1 VTAAGSQITILIPD
15 PDEMMFVAGDNEAN
29 IDRIER
35 EFGVKIVSR
44 GAELRISG
52 EAPAVARVGD
62 LVGAMRT
69 LSGRDQSLRKPALER
84 LIGDAKEAPVAQPS
98 EMREVVA
105 TTTRGKRI
113 SPQSENQR
121 AYVEAIRKHDLVF
134 AVGPAGTGKCV
145 AQDSLVLTDRG
156 MVSIGSLGV
165 GLRPDEADSIG
176 LTVSGREGP
185 ERAAL
190 VYYGGESDTRRITTR
205 FGYTIEATPEHP
217 LLVRSVEGTLEW
229 RRSDELKVGDVIALQ
244 RGQRMFGSKT
254 VVDFTYDRRSPQDHS
269 RRIAIGHLDEQ
280 MAYFMGILTGDGN
293 LTVRNRIGLSSME
306 PEVIAAFKNVALR
319 FNLHVFLN
327 HNQNYNDWDQPDRV
341 VASCQLYQLLMSLG
355 MPATTAPHKYVPMSI
370 LEAPEEIVRSFLR
383 GLYDTDGSIERG
395 SAVSLTITSERLI
408 REVQLLLLNLGIVAS
423 KGIKWG
429 RYRGRRNLSH
439 RLVIAGIEAERFF
452 DLVGFT
458 LPRKCSLKRATA
470 RNANVDLIP
479 FVGSQQIAAMG
490 STTLSHVG
498 ILDRRGASPA
508 LLAPLQEVLRRQLL
522 FLPIASI
529 VAGRAHVYDLTVPG
543 THSFVANGFI
553 NHNSFLA
560 VAMGVAALRD
570 RKVSRL
576 ILTRPAVEAGER
588 LGFLPGD
595 LQEKIDPYLR
605 PLYDALYELMP
616 PERFTRATERGE
628 IEVAPLAYMRGRSL
642 NEAFIILDEAQN
654 TTAPQMKMFLTRL
667 GFGSQAVVTGDVTQ
681 IDLAGEKSGLVLARE
696 ILHDVEGIAMVDF
709 NDRDVIRHELV
720 ARIVRA
726 YDRFEKGNAPK

>member
-1 VTAAGSQITILIPD
+1 VSAAGSQITILIPD

-29 IDRIER
+29 IDRLER

-84 LIGDAKEAPVAQPS
+84 LIGDAKEASVAPPS
-98 EMREVVA
+98 ELREVVA

-121 AYVEAIRKHDLVF
+121 AYIDAIRKHDLVF
-134 AVGPAGTGKCV
+134 AVGPAGTGK
-145 AQDSLVLTDRG
+145 
-156 MVSIGSLGV
+156 
-165 GLRPDEADSIG
+165 
-176 LTVSGREGP
+176 
-185 ERAAL
+185 
-190 VYYGGESDTRRITTR
+190 
-205 FGYTIEATPEHP
+205 
-217 LLVRSVEGTLEW
+217 
-229 RRSDELKVGDVIALQ
+229 
-244 RGQRMFGSKT
+244 
-254 VVDFTYDRRSPQDHS
+254 
-269 RRIAIGHLDEQ
+269 
-280 MAYFMGILTGDGN
+280 
-293 LTVRNRIGLSSME
+293 
-306 PEVIAAFKNVALR
+306 
-319 FNLHVFLN
+319 
-327 HNQNYNDWDQPDRV
+327 
-341 VASCQLYQLLMSLG
+341 
-355 MPATTAPHKYVPMSI
+355 
-370 LEAPEEIVRSFLR
+370 
-383 GLYDTDGSIERG
+383 
-395 SAVSLTITSERLI
+395 
-408 REVQLLLLNLGIVAS
+408 
-423 KGIKWG
+423 
-429 RYRGRRNLSH
+429 
-439 RLVIAGIEAERFF
+439 
-452 DLVGFT
+452 
-458 LPRKCSLKRATA
+458 
-470 RNANVDLIP
+470 
-479 FVGSQQIAAMG
+479 
-490 STTLSHVG
+490 
-498 ILDRRGASPA
+498 
-508 LLAPLQEVLRRQLL
+508 
-522 FLPIASI
+522 
-529 VAGRAHVYDLTVPG
+529 
-543 THSFVANGFI
+543 
-553 NHNSFLA
+553 SFLA

-681 IDLAGEKSGLVLARE
+681 IDLAGERSGLVLARD
-696 ILHDVEGIAMVDF
+696 ILRDVEGIAMVDF
-709 NDRDVIRHELV
+709 NDRDVVRHELV

>member
-1 VTAAGSQITILIPD
+1 MTLAGSQITILIPD
-15 PDEMMFVAGDNEAN
+15 PDEMMFVAGDNEQN

-84 LIGDAKEAPVAQPS
+84 LIGDAKVAPVAPPS
-98 EMREVVA
+98 ELREVVA

-121 AYVEAIRKHDLVF
+121 AYVDAIRKHDLVF
-134 AVGPAGTGKCV
+134 AVGPAGTGK
-145 AQDSLVLTDRG
+145 
-156 MVSIGSLGV
+156 
-165 GLRPDEADSIG
+165 
-176 LTVSGREGP
+176 
-185 ERAAL
+185 
-190 VYYGGESDTRRITTR
+190 
-205 FGYTIEATPEHP
+205 
-217 LLVRSVEGTLEW
+217 
-229 RRSDELKVGDVIALQ
+229 
-244 RGQRMFGSKT
+244 
-254 VVDFTYDRRSPQDHS
+254 
-269 RRIAIGHLDEQ
+269 
-280 MAYFMGILTGDGN
+280 
-293 LTVRNRIGLSSME
+293 
-306 PEVIAAFKNVALR
+306 
-319 FNLHVFLN
+319 
-327 HNQNYNDWDQPDRV
+327 
-341 VASCQLYQLLMSLG
+341 
-355 MPATTAPHKYVPMSI
+355 
-370 LEAPEEIVRSFLR
+370 
-383 GLYDTDGSIERG
+383 
-395 SAVSLTITSERLI
+395 
-408 REVQLLLLNLGIVAS
+408 
-423 KGIKWG
+423 
-429 RYRGRRNLSH
+429 
-439 RLVIAGIEAERFF
+439 
-452 DLVGFT
+452 
-458 LPRKCSLKRATA
+458 
-470 RNANVDLIP
+470 
-479 FVGSQQIAAMG
+479 
-490 STTLSHVG
+490 
-498 ILDRRGASPA
+498 
-508 LLAPLQEVLRRQLL
+508 
-522 FLPIASI
+522 
-529 VAGRAHVYDLTVPG
+529 
-543 THSFVANGFI
+543 
-553 NHNSFLA
+553 SFLA

-616 PERFTRATERGE
+616 PERFARATERGE

-696 ILHDVEGIAMVDF
+696 ILRDVEGIAMVDF
-709 NDRDVIRHELV
+709 NDRDVVRHELV